1 MARYR
6 VGIDIGGTCTDLCVL
21 DEQGGEVFNSK
32 VLSTPADLAQGV
44 MNTLDEFF
52 GDGRRPEDVAF
63 LFHATTIAT
72 NALLERKGAK
82 TWLLITEGF
91 TGVYETPELGETRS
105 ATSDYLCYPKPP
117 MLVRQRETIQIPE
130 RIDFRGQVLK
140 ALDEAETRRRL
151 QRLKGGGVESVA
163 VCLLFSFMNPAHEE

>member
-1 MARYR
+1 MSRYR
-6 VGIDIGGTCTDLCVL
+6 VGIDIGGTFTDFSVL

-32 VLSTPADLAQGV
+32 VLSTPTDLTQGV
-44 MNTLDEFF
+44 MRALDEFF
-52 GDGRRPEDVAF
+52 GNGRLPEDVTF

-105 ATSDYLCYPKPP
+105 VIDDYLCYPKPP
-117 MLVRQRETIQIPE
+117 MLEIGR
-130 RIDFRGQVLK
+130 
-140 ALDEAETRRRL
+140 
-151 QRLKGGGVESVA
+151 
-163 VCLLFSFMNPAHEE
+163 AHV

>member
-6 VGIDIGGTCTDLCVL
+6 VGIDIGGTFTDLCVL

-52 GDGRRPEDVAF
+52 GDGRLPEDVAF

-105 ATSDYLCYPKPP
+105 AAPVRLPP
-117 MLVRQRETIQIPE
+117 
-130 RIDFRGQVLK
+130 
-140 ALDEAETRRRL
+140 LD
-151 QRLKGGGVESVA
+151 
-163 VCLLFSFMNPAHEE
+163 CMM

>member
-6 VGIDIGGTCTDLCVL
+6 VGIDIGGTFTDLCVL

-32 VLSTPADLAQGV
+32 VLSTPADLPQGV
-44 MNTLDEFF
+44 MNALDEFF
-52 GDGRRPEDVAF
+52 GNGRLPEDVAF

-91 TGVYETPELGETRS
+91 TGIYETPELGEVRS
-105 ATSDYLCYPKPP
+105 ATYDYLSYPKPP

-130 RIDFRGQVLK
+130 RIDFRGNELRP
-140 ALDEAETRRRL
+140 LDEA
-151 QRLKGGGVESVA
+151 
-163 VCLLFSFMNPAHEE
+163 